1 MADPKEAALKAM
13 DTSVKALQKIMS
25 FLQGLSKK
33 LVGKLQILVNA
44 IKALLAKLNQIQ
56 QMLPSA
62 LLSSAKKAAAFLL
75 KAIKDIP
82 LKIKQLLRF
91 VKSLA
96 DAIKRGATDTLEAM
110 VRLALT
116 SIRTMTN
123 WFLAK
128 VIEMQAFLKPLE
140 RLRSAIKQAEAIIKA
155 VVAEIGDI
163 LKSFAALVDIK
174 PMAQNLLK
182 RLKKVTGYIGET
194 EKNLAKYVKAG
205 AA

>member
-13 DTSVKALQKIMS
+13 STGVKALQKVMN

-33 LVGKLQILVNA
+33 LVGKLQTLVNA
-44 IKALLAKLNQIQ
+44 IKSLLAKLKQIQ

-62 LLSSAKKAAAFLL
+62 LLSAAKKAAAFLF
-75 KAIKDIP
+75 KTIKEIP
-82 LKIKQLLRF
+82 LKIKQLVRF
-91 VKSLA
+91 VKALA
-96 DAIKRGATDTLEAM
+96 DAIKCGASDTLEAM

-116 SIRTMTN
+116 SIRNMTN

-128 VIEMQAFLKPLE
+128 VIEMRAFLKPLE

-182 RLKKVTGYIGET
+182 RLKKVMDYIGET
-194 EKNLAKYVKAG
+194 EKSLAKYVKAS